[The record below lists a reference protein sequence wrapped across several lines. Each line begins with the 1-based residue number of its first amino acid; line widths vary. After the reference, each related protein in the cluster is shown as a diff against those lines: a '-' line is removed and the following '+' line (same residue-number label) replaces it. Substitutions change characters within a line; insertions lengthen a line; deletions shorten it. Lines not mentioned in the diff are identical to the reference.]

1 MAKRRRSLF
10 QDPPIDV
17 EVPITPMLDLA
28 FQILLFF
35 IFTYHPSTLEGQVE
49 MSLPDLAQAKA
60 PKPENV
66 KPSSSA
72 TGELELPAEVTVM
85 LYIRRDGPRDGSL
98 GRIVV
103 QEKQGNKE
111 LPDRTALEKYL
122 EKIRPGLANSHDI
135 KLAGDSDLKNGVTME
150 IMDVCTK
157 AGFRNIAL
165 GKPLDQAGEP

>member
-1 MAKRRRSLF
+1 MKKRRRTLI
-10 QDPPIDV
+10 QDPPV
-17 EVPITPMLDLA
+17 EVEIPVTPMLDLA

-35 IFTYHPSTLEGQVE
+35 IFTYQPSRMEGQLE
-49 MSLPDLAQAKA
+49 MTLPDLAQAKA
-60 PKPENV
+60 AKPENV

-72 TGELELPAEVTVM
+72 TGELELPAEVTVL

-111 LPDRTALEKYL
+111 LPDRVALEKYL
-122 EKIRPGLANSHDI
+122 ASIRTGLANTHDI

-157 AGFRNIAL
+157 AGFTNIAL